1 MKKLNLSMQIFAPA
15 IEWVEAR
22 TKFQRVLIYTSAI
35 VLLVGSFA
43 YFAYLPKHKEIGK
56 LESEYKKLSEKLDK
70 ARKTAKQ
77 LNFYRTKMKTAE
89 AQFKIVMK
97 ALPEKEEIPALLNG
111 ISQAARD
118 AGLDITKFQPNPEI
132 AKEFYAE
139 VPIGINVSGNYHN
152 VAMFFDRISN
162 LPRIVTIGAVK
173 LLPDKEGDKLTTSCT
188 AVTYK
193 FIEPVAKK
201 PSSKKKLKFKKK
213 K

>member
-22 TKFQRVLIYTSAI
+22 TKLQRVLIYASAI
-35 VLLVGSFA
+35 VLLVGGFT
-43 YFAYLPKHKEIGK
+43 YFAYLPKHQEIGK
-56 LESEYKKLSEKLDK
+56 LESEYKKLAEKLDR

-77 LNFYRTKMKTAE
+77 LDFYRTKMKAAE

-97 ALPEKEEIPALLNG
+97 ALPEKEEIPTLLGG

-132 AKEFYAE
+132 SKEFYAE
-139 VPIGINVSGNYHN
+139 VPITINVSGNYHN

-162 LPRIVTIGAVK
+162 LPRIVTIEAVK
-173 LLPDKEGDKLTTSCT
+173 LLPDKEELKLSASCT

-193 FIEPVAKK
+193 FIEPVTKK
-201 PSSKKKLKFKKK
+201 PSGKKK

>member
-1 MKKLNLSMQIFAPA
+1 MQIFAPA

-22 TKFQRVLIYTSAI
+22 TKLQRVLIYASAI

-43 YFAYLPKHKEIGK
+43 YFAYLPKHKEIVR
-56 LESEYKKLSEKLDK
+56 LESEYKKLSQKLDK

-77 LNFYRTKMKTAE
+77 LNFYRTKMKAAE

-132 AKEFYAE
+132 AREFYAE
-139 VPIGINVSGNYHN
+139 VPITINVSGNYHN

-173 LLPDKEGDKLTTSCT
+173 LLPEKEGLKLSTSCT

-201 PSSKKKLKFKKK
+201 PSDKTKTKKK
-213 K
+213 KK

>member
-22 TKFQRVLIYTSAI
+22 TKLQRILIYASAI
-35 VLLVGSFA
+35 VLLVGSFT

-56 LESEYKKLSEKLDK
+56 LESEYKKLAEKLDK

-77 LNFYRTKMKTAE
+77 LDFYRTKRKAAE

-97 ALPEKEEIPALLNG
+97 ALPEKEEIPALLSG

-118 AGLDITKFQPNPEI
+118 AGLDITKFQPNPEV
-132 AKEFYAE
+132 AKEFYAG
-139 VPIGINVSGNYHN
+139 VPITINVSGNYHN
-152 VAMFFDRISN
+152 VAMFFDKISN
-162 LPRIVTIGAVK
+162 LPRIVTIQAVK
-173 LLPDKEGDKLTTSCT
+173 LLPDKEGLKLSTSCT

-201 PSSKKKLKFKKK
+201 PSSKKKKK
-213 K
+213 

>member
-1 MKKLNLSMQIFAPA
+1 MKKLNLSLQIFAPA

-22 TKFQRVLIYTSAI
+22 TKLQRVLIYASAI
-35 VLLVGSFA
+35 ILLVGSFT

-56 LESEYKKLSEKLDK
+56 LESEYKKLAEKLDK

-77 LNFYRTKMKTAE
+77 LNYYRTKMKAAE

-97 ALPEKEEIPALLNG
+97 ALPEKEEIPALLSG

-118 AGLDITKFQPNPEI
+118 AGLDITKFQPNQEK

-139 VPIGINVSGNYHN
+139 VPITISVSGNYHN
-152 VAMFFDRISN
+152 VAMFFDKISN
-162 LPRIVTIGAVK
+162 LPRIVTIEAIK
-173 LLPDKEGDKLTTSCT
+173 MLPDKESDKLLTTCT

-193 FIEPVAKK
+193 FIEPVKKK
-201 PSSKKKLKFKKK
+201 PSKKK
-213 K
+213 KKK